1 VIPLTLWDAGIGF
14 VYPRSKLTERRLQ
27 ANNVKLDDAKSWPE
41 LRDNLANLQLLQEG
55 PNKAKSDADFDD
67 WLQREFSDNNKRGYF
82 LTTHYFPDWDSFSY
96 GRFGAFMKERAELLS
111 KQLEKELT

>member
-1 VIPLTLWDAGIGF
+1 MIPLTLWDAGIGF

-55 PNKAKSDADFDD
+55 LLHELKKTSRRLAASNRHRPP
-67 WLQREFSDNNKRGYF
+67 
-82 LTTHYFPDWDSFSY
+82 TTCTPQCCS
-96 GRFGAFMKERAELLS
+96 GGVLLACPF
-111 KQLEKELT
+111 

>member
-1 VIPLTLWDAGIGF
+1 MGAGIGF

-55 PNKAKSDADFDD
+55 LLHELKKTSRRLAASNRHRPP
-67 WLQREFSDNNKRGYF
+67 
-82 LTTHYFPDWDSFSY
+82 TTCTPQCCS
-96 GRFGAFMKERAELLS
+96 GGVLLACPF
-111 KQLEKELT
+111 

>member
-55 PNKAKSDADFDD
+55 PNKRLERLGEARRSVFCRASG
-67 WLQREFSDNNKRGYF
+67 QRLCRKRF
-82 LTTHYFPDWDSFSY
+82 
-96 GRFGAFMKERAELLS
+96 EL
-111 KQLEKELT
+111 

>member
-55 PNKAKSDADFDD
+55 LLHELKKTSRRLAASNRHRPP
-67 WLQREFSDNNKRGYF
+67 
-82 LTTHYFPDWDSFSY
+82 TTCTPQCCSGGVLLACPSEGRNWVGCDSQS
-96 GRFGAFMKERAELLS
+96 GAS
-111 KQLEKELT
+111 

>member
-55 PNKAKSDADFDD
+55 LLHELKKTSRRLAASNRHRPP
-67 WLQREFSDNNKRGYF
+67 
-82 LTTHYFPDWDSFSY
+82 TTCTPQCCS
-96 GRFGAFMKERAELLS
+96 GGVLLACPF
-111 KQLEKELT
+111 